1 MQPEPVG
8 ASLIA
13 SPIEKALDMP
23 PKMVTYAPPERKMF
37 LTMINAKFASILIL
51 VLVSFSAAAAQNVAL
66 KTETSAS
73 VSTRSQQFLPLV
85 EVKEGMRGTA
95 RTVFR
100 GSEPEEFNV
109 EILGVLPGGVGPKQ
123 DLIIGRLSGG
133 GADRTA
139 VFAGMSGSP
148 VYIDGKLVGAISY
161 SFPFAKEPIC
171 GITPIEQM
179 VAIFE
184 QKQADRSKPLEPRA
198 VSFAELSATNW
209 QPGFPKNNPV
219 SGALLSGI
227 NANSPL
233 MAVAG
238 LSFQPIA
245 TPITFTGFSQETLN
259 LFAPQL
265 MQAGLLPVS
274 SVGGSAAITPMK
286 KADEKT
292 LLGGTSVSMQLTR
305 GDYSLAAAGTVTWR
319 DGEKIYAFGHPFLGL
334 GTSDLPMS
342 ESHVVTVVPN
352 INNSFKLAVP
362 DAMVGSMTQDRATG
376 VYGSLGR
383 APKMIPV
390 RINVQTSRGQTDTLN
405 FEVAKDDFLT
415 PLLLNIAV
423 YNTAVA
429 QERSLGDSM
438 VEITG
443 KIKVQGHD
451 SLKIQRRFA
460 GANATQFAAAS
471 VAAPVSA
478 LLRSRFDGLHI
489 SGIEL
494 NLASNDGSNT
504 AVLDRISLDRTR
516 AVAGETVE
524 VQAYART
531 NSGKIFVQKIP
542 VLIPA
547 DTPAGQLS
555 ITVGDGFAIQQAS
568 SIQQFVPRDLAEL
581 IRTINKLKLFD
592 RLYVQIVRTSN
603 GAIIGASEM
612 PNLPPSVL
620 ATLNNDRTAGG
631 VRPAVQ
637 TVVSD
642 VPVAPAE
649 FIITGQQTLSI
660 EVIK

>member
-8 ASLIA
+8 ASLNA

-23 PKMVTYAPPERKMF
+23 PKMVTYASSERKMF
-37 LTMINAKFASILIL
+37 LTMINVKFTPFLIL
-51 VLVSFSAAAAQNVAL
+51 LLALFSAISAQNVAV
-66 KTETSAS
+66 KTLPSVAVSA
-73 VSTRSQQFLPLV
+73 RSQQFLPLN
-85 EVKEGMRGTA
+85 EVKVGMRGAA

-123 DLIIGRLSGG
+123 DLIVGRLSGG
-133 GADRTA
+133 SADRTA

-148 VYIDGKLVGAISY
+148 VYINGKLVGAISY

-179 VAIFE
+179 IAIFE
-184 QKQADRSKPLEPRA
+184 QKHVERSKPSEPRA

-209 QPGFPKNNPV
+209 QPGFPKNNAV
-219 SGALLSGI
+219 SGALLSGM
-227 NANSPL
+227 NVNSPL

-238 LSFQPIA
+238 QSFQPIA

-265 MQAGLLPVS
+265 IQAGLLPVS
-274 SVGGSAAITPMK
+274 AVGGSAAITPMK
-286 KADEKT
+286 TADEKT

-376 VYGSLGR
+376 VYGSLGQ

-429 QERSLGDSM
+429 QERSLGDST
-438 VEITG
+438 VEISG
-443 KIKVQGHD
+443 EIKVLGQE
-451 SLKIQRRFA
+451 SLKIERRFA
-460 GANATQFAAAS
+460 GGNATQLAAAS
-471 VAAPVSA
+471 VAVPVQA
-478 LLRSRFDGLHI
+478 LLRSRFDGLRI
-489 SGIEL
+489 SGIVL

-547 DTPAGQLS
+547 DTPAGPLS
-555 ITVGDGFAIQQAS
+555 ITVGDGAAIQQAS
-568 SIQQFVPRDLAEL
+568 SLQQFVPRDLTEL
-581 IRTINKLKLFD
+581 IKTINKLKMPD
-592 RLYVQIVRTSN
+592 RLYVQIVRTST
-603 GAIIGASEM
+603 GAIVGASEM

-631 VRPAVQ
+631 FKPAVQ

-642 VPVAPAE
+642 VAVAPAE
-649 FIITGQQTLSI
+649 FIITGQQTLAI